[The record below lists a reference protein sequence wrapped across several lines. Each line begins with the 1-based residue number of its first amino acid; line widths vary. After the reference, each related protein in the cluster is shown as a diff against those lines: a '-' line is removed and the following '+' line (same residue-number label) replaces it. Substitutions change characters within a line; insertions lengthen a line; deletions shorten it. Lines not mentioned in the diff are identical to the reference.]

1 MQIYIQKLIII
12 SIIVIFSKNQLFSQ
26 EYSDITFEDSHYKFG
41 LYGSGNGWGIYY
53 RNVVVKNSK
62 FNKLFEV
69 NFGSI
74 KHFKESP
81 VLNQRIG
88 NATPYVF
95 GKINRLYA
103 FRPMY
108 GYSMTLAEKVS
119 KSSVGVEVYA
129 GIGPI
134 VGFLKPVYVDVDLF
148 DSTGSGFYRTISARY
163 NPDIM
168 NSNSINGYSS
178 FGRGLNETKI
188 SGGISFKAGCSFDWG
203 YYRSDFKSLELGI
216 LIDYFPA
223 APNMMVYTKNKNIF
237 SAFYISF
244 ALGKNY

>member
-1 MQIYIQKLIII
+1 MQIYIQKLIFVL
-12 SIIVIFSKNQLFSQ
+12 IIVFFNEKQLYSQ

-41 LYGSGNGWGIYY
+41 IYASGNGWGGFY
-53 RNVVVKNSK
+53 RNVVVKNNK
-62 FNKLFEV
+62 FNRLFEV

-81 VLNQRIG
+81 ILNQRIG
-88 NATPYVF
+88 NATPYIY

-103 FRPMY
+103 IRPLF
-108 GYSMTLAEKVS
+108 GYSITLAEKVS
-119 KSSVGVEVYA
+119 KSSVGVEMYA

-134 VGFLKPVYVDVDLF
+134 IGFVKPVYVDVDIF
-148 DSTGSGFYRTISARY
+148 DSSGMAGYQTISIRY
-163 NPDIM
+163 QPDQI
-168 NSNSINGYSS
+168 NSNSIIGYSS
-178 FGRGLNETKI
+178 FGRGINQTKI
-188 SGGISFKAGCSFDWG
+188 NGGIAFKAGCSFDWG

-216 LIDYFPA
+216 MIDYFPV
-223 APNMMVYTKNKNIF
+223 APPIMAYSKNKTIF